1 MLAKAPTLAWL
12 LTALSSFLIG
22 MAVVEGRHQAVA
34 FPVVPPVE
42 VVVTIEVAHLPTETP
57 EPTPRPTET
66 PEPTARPTR
75 TPTPDPLVP
84 TPTPRPGGTGN
95 VR

>member
-1 MLAKAPTLAWL
+1 MRAKAPVLAWL
-12 LTALSSFLIG
+12 LTALSCFLIG

-34 FPVVPPVE
+34 FPVVPPVG
-42 VVVTIEVAHLPTETP
+42 VVVTVEVAYPPTATAQ
-57 EPTPRPTET
+57 
-66 PEPTARPTR
+66 PTARPTR